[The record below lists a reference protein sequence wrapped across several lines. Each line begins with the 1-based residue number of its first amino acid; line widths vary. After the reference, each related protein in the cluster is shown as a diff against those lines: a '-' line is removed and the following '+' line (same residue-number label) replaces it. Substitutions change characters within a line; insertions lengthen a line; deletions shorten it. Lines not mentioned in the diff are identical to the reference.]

1 MRAADQTISTI
12 LPWRLQQVGRGRR
25 PLTFLDS
32 VARDTGL
39 DVGDL
44 KGAMLDRAVW
54 RKIVEEFSIE
64 DRPK

>member
-1 MRAADQTISTI
+1 MKIIAVRMK
-12 LPWRLQQVGRGRR
+12 
-25 PLTFLDS
+25 

-54 RKIVEEFSIE
+54 RKIVEEFSIV